1 MICCQGKLLSDQQKK
16 FSKKEL
22 EKTENDE
29 SQYQTGSEKFFATK
43 YAPNLL
49 SNKGR
54 ASVIVIWF
62 ILILA
67 STYGLTLLQTDWNK
81 DFFIPRG
88 SLTEDFTK
96 LLKKYYN
103 VGGAPRIVLLN
114 EELDFASEDLQ
125 YHLLDFYEKLEKS
138 YLCEEQWVIQKSL
151 ISPYL
156 QFRDWVSYGQ
166 CPLL

>member
-1 MICCQGKLLSDQQKK
+1 M
-16 FSKKEL
+16 
-22 EKTENDE
+22 
-29 SQYQTGSEKFFATK
+29 
-43 YAPNLL
+43 
-49 SNKGR
+49 
-54 ASVIVIWF
+54 
-62 ILILA
+62 ILA
-67 STYGLTLLQTDWNK
+67 SSYGLTLLQTDWNK

-103 VGGAPRIVLLN
+103 VGGVPRIVLLN

-138 YLCEEQWVIQKSL
+138 YLCEEQWVIQKSI

-156 QFRDWVSYGQ
+156 QFRDWVGYGQ